1 MNGYSLQLAYT
12 PEAAREVTD
21 QIKTGLE
28 SVYHLKRPGFRSD
41 PTEGESEH
49 AQEVHWADPVS

>member
-28 SVYHLKRPGFRSD
+28 SVYHLIRSAYRGLSLIHISEPTRPY
-41 PTEGESEH
+41 
-49 AQEVHWADPVS
+49 